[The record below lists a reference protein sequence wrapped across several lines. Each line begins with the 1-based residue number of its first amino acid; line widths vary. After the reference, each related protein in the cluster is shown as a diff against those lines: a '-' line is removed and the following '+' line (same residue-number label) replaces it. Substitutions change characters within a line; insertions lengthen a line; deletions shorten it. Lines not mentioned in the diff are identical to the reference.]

1 VDSHLTIEEILPPCF
16 VAPPLLPPITVLRQ
30 VAQLLGERTQGAVV
44 GEVLLEAKQSEGS
57 VPTAIFQL
65 CVPALTDYRFPLF
78 QIEVGARAYPVRLKS
93 RAFAELSSDPHLDD
107 SDRVFLYCIQATGA
121 SSLVCDCNNEPDFFR
136 LLRTLFYSKIAER
149 LIGNLIAQSTTVLDL
164 NPTSLNEILPVLNK
178 NQTETET
185 NQTETETNQTETETN
200 QTETE
205 TNQTET
211 ETETNQTETKTNQT
225 ETKTNQTETETNQTE
240 TETNQTETE
249 TNQTETET
257 NQTETETKT
266 SNSSPRKRRTKRT
279 EGKPS

>member
-1 VDSHLTIEEILPPCF
+1 MDSHLTIEEILPPCF

-44 GEVLLEAKQSEGS
+44 GEVLLEAKQGEGS
-57 VPTAIFQL
+57 VPTALFQL
-65 CVPALTDYRFPLF
+65 CAPALAAYRFPLF

-107 SDRVFLYCIQATGA
+107 SDRVFLYCIQTTVG
-121 SSLVCDCNNEPDFFR
+121 SSLSCNCSNEPDFFR

-149 LIGNLIAQSTTVLDL
+149 LIGNLIAQSTTALDL
-164 NPTSLNEILPVLNK
+164 NPTSLDKILPVL
-178 NQTETET
+178 
-185 NQTETETNQTETETN
+185 
-200 QTETE
+200 
-205 TNQTET
+205 
-211 ETETNQTETKTNQT
+211 
-225 ETKTNQTETETNQTE
+225 
-240 TETNQTETE
+240 E

-266 SNSSPRKRRTKRT
+266 PNPSPRRRRTKRT